1 LDDEKRAQSDQTAI
15 GKYMIVGMW
24 AVALILGTLLLNN
37 YLERQRNPNN
47 HVVTSLDGDKRSI
60 TLQRGRFGHYL
71 VTGDINGA
79 RAEFLVDTGA
89 SSVSIPVEVAERAG
103 LSRGAEISVITANGI
118 GKAYKTKLDL
128 LRIGDLE
135 IRNATAHINPGL
147 SDEVLLGMS
156 VLQHFE
162 LVQRGDTLVIREP

>member
-1 LDDEKRAQSDQTAI
+1 LNDDQQSQDDQTRI

-24 AVALILGTLLLNN
+24 VIGIGLGTLLVNN

-47 HVVTSLDGDKRSI
+47 NVVTSFDGNKRSI
-60 TLQRGRFGHYL
+60 TLERGRWGHYL
-71 VTGDINGA
+71 VTGSINGA
-79 RAEFLVDTGA
+79 EADFLVDTGA
-89 SSVSIPVEVAERAG
+89 SSVSIPVDIADNAG
-103 LSRGAEISVITANGI
+103 LARGAEISINTANGI
-118 GKAYKTKLDL
+118 GVAYRTKIDQ

-156 VLQHFE
+156 VLKNYD
-162 LVQRGDTLVIREP
+162 LIQRDGQLIISER